1 MVWYSLLPSFI
12 FKRAS
17 SSYRQLSQIFS
28 DSAVCIFTREREET
42 QWQRVELGGRSDDW
56 ICNKYPWE
64 LRSRENWEIACTLHS
79 STQLVKTN
87 SFCFYLVEITTTSE
101 LDIWYM
107 ICDTFSHIP
116 QNKYSLFYHL
126 SPQHPSWK
134 LAVRDC
140 SSRLRWMC
148 GLWVH
153 WTYNWS
159 QPARIWLGIICYIFD
174 WNLWFGHLVM
184 IFDLWSLQYEPLNY
198 RNIISLDCFVQTVN
212 LWNFRS
218 VSQEIVL
225 VRSERERLYDD
236 NGSLPGLS
244 MFHTFLPVWMVKQIE
259 QLPQHG
265 KLLLPRWPSSTTVL
279 SQSWMFP
286 ASGYR
291 VATYST
297 FFPASNEHHW
307 IRIKVYLRMRGEVWA
322 AGGGVVSDLRS
333 LL

>member
-1 MVWYSLLPSFI
+1 
-12 FKRAS
+12 
-17 SSYRQLSQIFS
+17 
-28 DSAVCIFTREREET
+28 
-42 QWQRVELGGRSDDW
+42 
-56 ICNKYPWE
+56 
-64 LRSRENWEIACTLHS
+64 
-79 STQLVKTN
+79 
-87 SFCFYLVEITTTSE
+87 
-101 LDIWYM
+101 M

-259 QLPQHG
+259 QLPHG
-265 KLLLPRWPSSTTVL
+265 GLTGLTALWMTKQSDSFVSIMNVPSKSQLEGCDILHILP
-279 SQSWMFP
+279 
-286 ASGYR
+286 
-291 VATYST
+291 
-297 FFPASNEHHW
+297 
-307 IRIKVYLRMRGEVWA
+307 
-322 AGGGVVSDLRS
+322 S
-333 LL
+333 L